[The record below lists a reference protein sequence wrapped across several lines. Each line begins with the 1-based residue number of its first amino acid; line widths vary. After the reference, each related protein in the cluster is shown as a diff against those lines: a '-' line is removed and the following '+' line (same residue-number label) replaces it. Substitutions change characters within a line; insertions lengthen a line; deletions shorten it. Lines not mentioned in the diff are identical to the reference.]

1 MKKAMKKL
9 MAALLAVAMVC
20 AMAIPAWAD
29 GGATHN
35 SSSADGK
42 ITINNAVNGQIY
54 KIYRILDLQY
64 NGTANSF
71 RYVKNTKWGAFV
83 DDQTAY
89 LAVDANGV
97 VTWKEGVSAEN
108 DGTPIKNLAIAAG
121 QYVKDQGT
129 ALADDGSKVAASS
142 TVTFDNLPLGW
153 YLVVSDLTNDAICS
167 IDTTA
172 KEVTIKEKNGVPTV
186 TKEVEYASGSWG
198 EGNDGNVGDTVNFQT
213 TIYVTDGDPTNYVL
227 HDKMSTGLNF
237 KENSI
242 AVKVNDTLITNY
254 TVKYTNTDKCTFEI
268 SFPNGTLQT
277 NDKVVVT
284 YSAIINSDAVVGT
297 DGNDNETWLKYGETG
312 ETTHSNTK
320 TYTWKFDILKYF
332 TDSNN
337 EKQYLANVEF
347 VLYRK
352 NADDKA
358 EYAKFDSNN
367 KLTGWTATESEA
379 GKLKTNATSNVVVE
393 GLDAGTY
400 FLKENTTPAGFN
412 GLTSDVEVQIT
423 SDCIK
428 LDGATYTVKYK
439 MANANDED
447 FTDTDA
453 KKVVP
458 IENNRGT
465 TLPGTGGIGTTIFY
479 VVGGGLMV
487 AAAILLITK
496 KRMENR

>member
-20 AMAIPAWAD
+20 AMAIPAFAA
-29 GGATHN
+29 GGAGATTGE
-35 SSSADGK
+35 GK
-42 ITINNAVNGQIY
+42 ITIDNAVIGHTY
-54 KIYRILDLQY
+54 KIYRILNLQY
-64 NGTANSF
+64 NETAKSF
-71 RYVKNTKWGAFV
+71 RYEKNNKWGAFV
-83 DDQTAY
+83 DEQSDK

-97 VTWKEGVSAEN
+97 VTWKEGVSAEK
-108 DGTPIKNLAIAAG
+108 DGAPIKALAIAAG

-129 ALADDGSKVAASS
+129 AFAADDSKVAASS
-142 TVTFDNLPLGW
+142 TVIFDNLPLGW
-153 YLVVSDLTNDAICS
+153 YLVVSDLTSDAICS

-172 KEVTIKEKNGVPTV
+172 KQVTIKEKNGVPTV

-198 EGNDGNVGDTVNFQT
+198 QGNDGNVGDTVNFQT
-213 TIYVTDGDPTNYVL
+213 TINVTDGDPTNYVL
-227 HDKMSTGLNF
+227 HDQMSKGLTF

-254 TVKYTNTDKCTFEI
+254 TVEYTNTDKCTFEI
-268 SFPNGTLQT
+268 SFPNGTLHT
-277 NDKVVVT
+277 NDTVVVT
-284 YSAIINSDAVVGT
+284 YSATINNDAVVGT
-297 DGNDNETWLKYGETG
+297 TGNENETWLKYGDNG
-312 ETTHSNTK
+312 ETTHGKTK
-320 TYTWKFDILKYF
+320 TYTWSFNIFKYF

-337 EKQYLANVEF
+337 DMQYLADVEF

-367 KLTGWTATESEA
+367 KLTGWTEAENEAT
-379 GKLKTNATSNVVVE
+379 KLKTNATSTVAVE

-400 FLKENTTPAGFN
+400 FLKEITTPGGFN
-412 GLTSDVEVQIT
+412 GLTSDVEVKIT
-423 SDCIK
+423 SSCNI
-428 LDGATYTVKYK
+428 LTGATYAVEYK
-439 MANANDED
+439 MVNEEG
-447 FTDTDA
+447 FTDTDEQE
-453 KKVVP
+453 KVVP

-479 VVGGGLMV
+479 VIGGGLMA

-496 KRMENR
+496 KRMENH

>member
-20 AMAIPAWAD
+20 AMAIPAFAAE
-29 GGATHN
+29 GATHS

-42 ITINNAVNGQIY
+42 ITINNAVNGQTY

-71 RYVKNTKWGAFV
+71 RYVKNTKWGTFV
-83 DDQTAY
+83 DTQTAY
-89 LAVDANGV
+89 LTVDPTTGV
-97 VTWKEGVSAEN
+97 VTWTNTDTADNGTAIKE
-108 DGTPIKNLAIAAG
+108 LAKAAG
-121 QYVKDQGT
+121 KYVKDNT
-129 ALADDGSKVAASS
+129 TSLADDGSKVAALG
-142 TVTFDNLPLGW
+142 TVTFDRLPLGW

-198 EGNDGNVGDTVNFQT
+198 QGNDGNVGDTVNFHT
-213 TIYVTDGDPTNYVL
+213 TINVTDGDPTNYVL
-227 HDKMSTGLNF
+227 HDQMSKGLTF

-254 TVKYTNTDKCTFEI
+254 TVEYTNTDKCTFEI
-268 SFPNGTLQT
+268 SFPNGTLHT
-277 NDKVVVT
+277 NDTVVVT
-284 YSAIINSDAVVGT
+284 YSATINNDAVVGT
-297 DGNDNETWLKYGETG
+297 TGNENETWLKYGDNG
-312 ETTHSNTK
+312 ETTHGKTK
-320 TYTWKFDILKYF
+320 TYTWSFNIFKYF

-337 EKQYLANVEF
+337 DMQYLADVEF

-352 NADDKA
+352 DNTANKT
-358 EYAKFDSNN
+358 EYAQFNSNN
-367 KLTGWTATESEA
+367 KLTGWTEAENEAT
-379 GKLKTNATSNVVVE
+379 KLKTNATSTVAVE

-400 FLKENTTPAGFN
+400 FLKEITTPGGFN
-412 GLTSDVEVQIT
+412 GLTSDVEVKIT
-423 SDCIK
+423 SSCNI
-428 LDGATYTVKYK
+428 LTGATYAVEYK
-439 MANANDED
+439 MVNEEG
-447 FTDTDA
+447 FTDTDEQE
-453 KKVVP
+453 KVVP
-458 IENNRGT
+458 IENKRGT

-479 VVGGGLMV
+479 VVGGGLMA

-496 KRMENR
+496 KRMENH

>member
-20 AMAIPAWAD
+20 AMAIPAFAA
-29 GGATHN
+29 GGAGATTGE
-35 SSSADGK
+35 GK
-42 ITINNAVNGQIY
+42 ITIDNAVIGHTY
-54 KIYRILDLQY
+54 KIYRILNLQY
-64 NGTANSF
+64 NETAKSF
-71 RYVKNTKWGAFV
+71 RYEKNNKWGAFV
-83 DDQTAY
+83 DEQSDK

-97 VTWKEGVSAEN
+97 VTWKEGVSAEK
-108 DGTPIKNLAIAAG
+108 DGAPIKALAIAAG

-129 ALADDGSKVAASS
+129 AFAADDSKVAASS
-142 TVTFDNLPLGW
+142 TVIFDNLPLGW
-153 YLVVSDLTNDAICS
+153 YLVVSDLTSDAICS

-172 KEVTIKEKNGVPTV
+172 KQVTIKEKNGVPTV

-198 EGNDGNVGDTVNFQT
+198 QGNDGNVGDTVNFQT
-213 TIYVTDGDPTNYVL
+213 TINVTDGDPTNYVL
-227 HDKMSTGLNF
+227 HDQMSKGLTF

-254 TVKYTNTDKCTFEI
+254 TVEYTNTDKCTFEI
-268 SFPNGTLQT
+268 SFPNGTLHT
-277 NDKVVVT
+277 NDTVVVT
-284 YSAIINSDAVVGT
+284 YSATINNDAVVGT
-297 DGNDNETWLKYGETG
+297 TGNENETWLKYGDNG
-312 ETTHSNTK
+312 ETTHGKTK
-320 TYTWKFDILKYF
+320 TYTWSFNIFKYF

-337 EKQYLANVEF
+337 DMQYLADVEF

-367 KLTGWTATESEA
+367 KLTGWTEAENEAT
-379 GKLKTNATSNVVVE
+379 KLKTNATSTVAVE

-400 FLKENTTPAGFN
+400 FLKEITTPGGFN
-412 GLTSDVEVQIT
+412 GLTSDVEVLIT
-423 SDCIK
+423 SSCNN
-428 LDGATYTVKYK
+428 LTNATYNVQYK
-439 MANANDED
+439 MADEED
-447 FTDTDA
+447 FEDTDEEE
-453 KKVVP
+453 KVVP
-458 IENNRGT
+458 IENKRGT